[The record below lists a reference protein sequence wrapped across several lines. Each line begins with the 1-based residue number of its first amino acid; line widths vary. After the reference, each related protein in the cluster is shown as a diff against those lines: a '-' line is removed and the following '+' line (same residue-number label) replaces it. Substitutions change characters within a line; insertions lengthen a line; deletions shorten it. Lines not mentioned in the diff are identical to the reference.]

1 MLSTRDVV
9 VVGMGRVGRRLVHE
23 LHPERSLTVIDTSAE
38 RLELVPTQVGRLQ
51 VNRVHGDATSRL
63 VLQQAGLEPQ
73 TTLVVATGDDEVNR
87 EVARVARS
95 EFQVEEIVVLT
106 RGGFDH
112 REDGITESDVLER
125 HSATAA
131 LVLNR
136 LNVGETRGVALGL
149 GKGELRQV
157 SVMEGSAAAGR
168 PLSEIHPHRWL
179 VAAVYRDDNLLVPH
193 GQTVLRPGDR
203 VLLVGQPD
211 VLGSVAAFIRGGR
224 PIFPTQY
231 GEHIGVL
238 GGEAATEE
246 ATWLLEHTL
255 ASQTVPLE
263 AGEVHPDKRSEEQI
277 ADYLLEH
284 KVGCVVLDPVRIS
297 WAARIGLISSSRK
310 RFVLA
315 AHMPILVARGS
326 KPYKRILMAV
336 GGNQDPVLI
345 GQVGIDLAR
354 QNAAEL
360 TVLTVLP
367 PSFAEGEEEQQP
379 LRAMPERVAHIARLH
394 GVNVEQRIDHG
405 NPIERIRHHAQEFDL
420 LVVGHSHSTRNTVFT
435 PDVSLFLLHDTPCSV
450 MFVPWNAAGQ

>member
-1 MLSTRDVV
+1 M
-9 VVGMGRVGRRLVHE
+9 
-23 LHPERSLTVIDTSAE
+23 
-38 RLELVPTQVGRLQ
+38 
-51 VNRVHGDATSRL
+51 
-63 VLQQAGLEPQ
+63 
-73 TTLVVATGDDEVNR
+73 LVVCTGDDEVNR
-87 EVARVARS
+87 EVARLARA
-95 EFQVEEIVVLT
+95 EFQVEEIVALT

-112 REDGITESDVLER
+112 REDGVTESDMLER

-149 GKGELRQV
+149 GQGELRQV

-168 PLSEIHPHRWL
+168 PLAELQPHRWL
-179 VAAVYRDDNLLVPH
+179 VAAVYRDDALLVPH

-203 VLLVGQPD
+203 VLLVGETD
-211 VLGSVAAFIRGGR
+211 VLASVAAFIRGGR

-231 GEHIGVL
+231 GEHVGVL
-238 GGEAATEE
+238 GAKAASEE
-246 ATWLLEHTL
+246 ASWLREHTL
-255 ASQTVPLE
+255 ATQTVPIE
-263 AGEVHPDKRSEEQI
+263 AGEVDPDACSEEHI
-277 ADYLLEH
+277 ADYLRGQ
-284 KVGCVVLDPVRIS
+284 KVGCVVLDPVPIS
-297 WAARIGLISSSRK
+297 WAARVGLTSSRRK

-315 AHMPILVARGS
+315 AHVPVLVARGS

-354 QNAAEL
+354 QNGAEL

-394 GVNVEQRIDHG
+394 GVTVEQRIDHG
-405 NPIERIRHHAQEFDL
+405 NPIERIRHHAQDFDL
-420 LVVGHSHSTRNTVFT
+420 LVVGHSHSARNTVFT